1 MKKIV
6 VGSRGSKLAVTQT
19 NWLIERL
26 AAAHPDIAF
35 ELKIITTKGDRNQHQ
50 ALDAIGDKGLFTAE
64 LEAELLSGEI
74 QMAVHSMKDMPST
87 LPEGLCLTVP
97 PMREDPA
104 DVLVTPHGAASLDD
118 LPEGA
123 VIGSGSKRRVFQ
135 LKALRPDLQTVGIR
149 GNIDTRIR
157 KLFDEHLDGIVL
169 AAAGMRRLNV
179 YDAADY
185 HLVPLLP
192 PAFVPAPAQGILAVE
207 IREDNAEIKALMAAV
222 CDETTRIQMAAE
234 RSFLT
239 ALDGDCHLPIGAYC
253 EAAGDAITLY
263 GLYGDEAGTRLIKGS
278 AAGGAADA
286 ERLGAQLAEQL
297 RKALEQSESE
307 VEK

>member
-6 VGSRGSKLAVTQT
+6 VGSRGSQLAVTQT
-19 NWLIERL
+19 NWLLERL

-64 LEAELLSGEI
+64 LEAALFSGEI
-74 QMAVHSMKDMPST
+74 QMAVHSMKDMPSA
-87 LPEGLCLTVP
+87 LPKGLCLTVP
-97 PMREDPA
+97 PLREDPA
-104 DVLVTPHGAASLDD
+104 DVLVTPHKAASLAD

-135 LKALRPDLQTVGIR
+135 LKALRPDLKMVGIR

-179 YDAADY
+179 YGAADY
-185 HLVPLLP
+185 HVVPLMP

-207 IREDNAEIKALMAAV
+207 TREDNAAVKALMGAI
-222 CDETTRIQMAAE
+222 CDETTRIQMTAE

-253 EAAGDAITLY
+253 AVAGEGITLH
-263 GLYGDEAGTRLIKGS
+263 GLYGDESGTRLAKASLAGTKAE
-278 AAGGAADA
+278 AAAVG
-286 ERLGAQLAEQL
+286 ERLA
-297 RKALEQSESE
+297 RKLQAAVARPESE
-307 VEK
+307 VKA

>member
-6 VGSRGSKLAVTQT
+6 VGSRGSRLAVAQT
-19 NWLIERL
+19 RWLL
-26 AAAHPDIAF
+26 DKLSAAHPGIRF

-87 LPEGLCLTVP
+87 LPKGLCLTVP
-97 PMREDPA
+97 PVREDPA
-104 DVLVTPHGAASLDD
+104 DVLVTPHDAASLDD
-118 LPEGA
+118 LPKGA

-135 LKALRPDLQTVGIR
+135 LKALRPDLHTVGIR

-157 KLFDEHLDGIVL
+157 KLFDERLDGIVL

-207 IREDNAEIKALMAAV
+207 IREDNAEVKALMAAI
-222 CDETTRIQMAAE
+222 CDETARIQMAAE
-234 RSFLT
+234 RGFLT

-253 EAAGDAITLY
+253 EVAGEAVTLH
-263 GLYGDEAGTRLIKGS
+263 GLYGDTAGTRLARASLAGTREE
-278 AAGGAADA
+278 AAAVGESLARRLRAAV
-286 ERLGAQLAEQL
+286 AQP
-297 RKALEQSESE
+297 ESE
-307 VEK
+307 VEA